1 MTSLFKFL
9 IALGLTLFS
18 FTVSIKTLGQI
29 DTKPLEVFDY
39 VKGEVL
45 IKFKEGTIAHEFQ
58 MADQISGMANDVMTD
73 KANDFLKSF
82 KENKLRKVVSKFKP
96 GILNSISREG
106 VVVEV
111 PDYHNLFVMEVNQN
125 EDIVA
130 LCETLRKMDNIEIAE
145 PNFIGKGGDNP
156 PNDVKFN
163 LQTGFEQVSDKDI
176 DANRAWDFTTGRYEI
191 KVAVIDNG
199 IDYNHPDLGNGA
211 FGYEGAKVRGGWDYW
226 NNDADPNYT
235 ENAPASHGTEV
246 AGIIGAFRN
255 NNSIGIAGL
264 AGGNGNGNIGVQLF
278 ALKIA
283 GSGGWPTDK
292 VVAAITEA
300 SIWTPSFGYGCH
312 IINFSGWNFPASE
325 VLRTAVRT
333 AAQNNVVFV
342 AIKGN
347 GNSSNFNYPSDYDKE
362 WVISVGATDSFDKRS
377 VWSSSRASN
386 TGNNIDVA
394 APGSGGGLFNVH
406 TTTVAGNGNYRSF
419 DGTSAAAPH
428 VSGLAALI
436 LSNAIDQNISL
447 HHEDVEGVIKFSA
460 EDVNSATL
468 PGYDND
474 LGYGRINAGRAL
486 EMMNQPWE
494 LTHSSIVGGTI
505 VNSSDW
511 FTGILTNP
519 GGGLPSGAYAL
530 KRHEVHK
537 TVSIPFF
544 TGDHF
549 AWGRGANATSGWSY
563 SIPNHQIG
571 FCDVVA
577 STATTVTLR
586 TFIYEV
592 KTISGVSLGWKPT
605 TVGNVTFAYT
615 TLGTPCPPS
624 LNITMAINAGT
635 RNTATVYAASDNINA
650 SNIINSGTDIIYSAG
665 NTVTLLPGFEVK
677 PSNTFRAVT
686 TGCISGNIGGRVRNG
701 QSEPIKIAYEPISE
715 IEESIEK
722 EIVIVSPNPF
732 DNNITFEYY
741 IKEDSKVTLQI
752 FDLTGKIVATLVD
765 NDPKIKGIH
774 HENFGGDYLL
784 NGIYI
789 FRMRTNSSVLT
800 GRIIKSN

>member
-1 MTSLFKFL
+1 MTSLFKFIL
-9 IALGLTLFS
+9 AVGLTLFS
-18 FTVSIKTLGQI
+18 FTISIKTVGQI
-29 DTKPLEVFDY
+29 DEKPLEVFDY

-45 IKFKEGTIAHEFQ
+45 IKFRDGTISHEFQ
-58 MADQISGMANDVMTD
+58 MADQLSGTANDILTN
-73 KANDFLKSF
+73 KSNDFYKRFSA
-82 KENKLRKVVSKFKP
+82 NKFRKVLPNFKP
-96 GILNSISREG
+96 GISKSTSRKGDE
-106 VVVEV
+106 VDV
-111 PDYHNLFVMEVNQN
+111 PDFHNLLVMEVDQN
-125 EDIVA
+125 EDIIA
-130 LCETLRKMDNIEIAE
+130 LCETLKKMNYIEIAE

-156 PNDVKFN
+156 PNDIKFN
-163 LQTGFEQVSDKDI
+163 LQTGFEQISDKDI
-176 DANRAWDFTTGRYEI
+176 DASRAWDFTTGRYEV

-199 IDYNHPDLGNGA
+199 IDYNHPDLGGGA
-211 FGYEGAKVRGGWDYW
+211 FGYDGAKVRGGWDYW

-255 NNSIGIAGL
+255 NNSIGVAGL
-264 AGGNGNGNIGVQLF
+264 AGGDGNGNIGVQLF

-300 SIWTPSFGYGCH
+300 SVWSPSFGYGCH
-312 IINFSGWNFPASE
+312 IINFSGWNFQGSE
-325 VLRTAVRT
+325 LLRTAVRT

-377 VWSSSRASN
+377 VWSSSSASN

-394 APGSGGGLFNVH
+394 GPGSGGGLFNVH

-436 LSNAIDQNISL
+436 LSNAMDQNMSL
-447 HHEDVEGVIKFSA
+447 HHEDVEWLIKASS
-460 EDVNSATL
+460 EDVNFSTK
-468 PGYDND
+468 PGYDDD
-474 LGYGRINAGRAL
+474 LGHGRINAGRAL

-494 LTHSSIVGGTI
+494 ITHHSIVGGTI

-519 GGGLPSGAYAL
+519 GAGLPSGAYAL
-530 KRHEVHK
+530 KRHEVHR
-537 TVSIPFF
+537 TVNIPFF

-549 AWGRGANATSGWSY
+549 TWGRGANSTTGWSY

-571 FCDVVA
+571 YCDMVA
-577 STATTVTLR
+577 STATTATLR

-605 TVGNVTFAYT
+605 TAGNVTFAYT

-624 LNITMAINAGT
+624 RNITDAISDGT
-635 RNTATVYAASDNINA
+635 RNVPTLYAASSTITA
-650 SNIINSGTDIIYSAG
+650 SNVINSGADIIYSAG
-665 NTVTLLPGFEVK
+665 NTVTLLPGFATA
-677 PSNTFRAVT
+677 PSALFRAST
-686 TGCISGNIGGRVRNG
+686 TGCINGNVGGRVRDE
-701 QSEPIKIAYEPISE
+701 QTEPIEVVYEPMNE
-715 IEESIEK
+715 GEESEEK
-722 EIVIVSPNPF
+722 DVVVASPNPF
-732 DNNITFEYY
+732 DSNITFEYY

-752 FDLTGKIVATLVD
+752 FDMTGKIVATLID

-789 FRMRTNSSVLT
+789 FRMQTSSSVLT
-800 GRIIKSN
+800 GRIVKSN